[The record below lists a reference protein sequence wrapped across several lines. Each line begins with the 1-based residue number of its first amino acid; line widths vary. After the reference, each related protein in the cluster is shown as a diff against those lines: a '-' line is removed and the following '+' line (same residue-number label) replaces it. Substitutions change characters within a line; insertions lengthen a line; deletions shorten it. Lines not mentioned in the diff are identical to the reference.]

1 LKAFPLKSG
10 TRQWCPLSA
19 LLFNIFLEVLATAI
33 RAVPGAS
40 TGLPTHDKVM
50 WESPDRQGESGLKGP
65 YPVSA

>member
-1 LKAFPLKSG
+1 
-10 TRQWCPLSA
+10 
-19 LLFNIFLEVLATAI
+19 LATAI

-50 WESPDRQGESGLKGP
+50 WESPDRQGESGLKGA